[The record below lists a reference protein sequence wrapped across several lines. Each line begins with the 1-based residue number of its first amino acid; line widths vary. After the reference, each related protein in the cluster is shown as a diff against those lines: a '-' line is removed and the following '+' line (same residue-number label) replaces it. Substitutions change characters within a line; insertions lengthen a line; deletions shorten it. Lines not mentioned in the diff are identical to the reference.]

1 MNPFSCS
8 TRKSASSSQLSRYWI
23 TTWCGTYCQKGCLVC
38 LLPCVALIAIVLLNF
53 RSSKQPNLLWLAME
67 EMYRTTLGTNR
78 LSEHVRVS
86 RIRRRVKSNTRFVK
100 IAWKAESEFW
110 KRNIKPLCVHTL
122 TTAWGVRRASTS
134 APAAR
139 STAQSYGDD
148 IVRQDGPFSR
158 VCIIRIIF
166 HTARV
171 DRPRNMYFYEST
183 FSLKIADFVLMDYY
197 IEYRHKVPNF

>member
-67 EMYRTTLGTNR
+67 EMYRTTLGMDR
-78 LSEHVRVS
+78 LSEHVCVS
-86 RIRRRVKSNTRFVK
+86 RIRRRVNSNTRFVK

-110 KRNIKPLCVHTL
+110 KRNIKPLCVPDHS
-122 TTAWGVRRASTS
+122 VRRAPGQYIR
-134 APAAR
+134 A
-139 STAQSYGDD
+139 G
-148 IVRQDGPFSR
+148 GPFYCAKLR
-158 VCIIRIIF
+158 RR
-166 HTARV
+166 H
-171 DRPRNMYFYEST
+171 RPTGRTVFEGLHNQNNISHSPCRQT
-183 FSLKIADFVLMDYY
+183 
-197 IEYRHKVPNF
+197 P